1 MPVRRAGKLSSLQ
14 PKLENGVKRGLIL
27 SGKLV
32 AQRAQAKAPR
42 LTGRLKRSLHEG
54 QPYSNGKARWAID
67 VGTNVEYARAQ
78 EFGSGTKAEAG
89 TPGGGKPITIRARKA
104 QALAFEW
111 PDAPPEVQAKQASTF
126 PLVFFRSVQH
136 PGVAPHPYLRPA
148 LKESR
153 KDIVDILVKSTVGA
167 IKGT

>member
-1 MPVRRAGKLSSLQ
+1 MPIRRAGKLSSLQ
-14 PKLENGVKRGLIL
+14 PKLENGIKRGLIL

-54 QPYSNGKARWAID
+54 QPYANGKAHWAID
-67 VGTNVEYARAQ
+67 VGTNVEYAHAQ
-78 EFGSGTKAEAG
+78 EFGSGTKAE
-89 TPGGGKPITIRARKA
+89 GGGKPITIKAKKA

-111 PDAPPEVQAKQASTF
+111 PNAPPEVQAAQARTF

-148 LKESR
+148 LRESR
-153 KDIVDILVKSTVGA
+153 KDIVDILIKSVVGA
-167 IKGT
+167 IRG

>member
-14 PKLENGVKRGLIL
+14 PKLENGIKRGLIL

-32 AQRAQAKAPR
+32 AQRAQRKAPR
-42 LTGRLKRSLHEG
+42 RTGRLKRSLHEG
-54 QPYSNGKARWAID
+54 QPYANGRQRWAID
-67 VGTNVEYARAQ
+67 VGTNVKYAHAQ

-111 PDAPPEVQAKQASTF
+111 PDAPSEVQQKQASTF
-126 PLVFFRSVQH
+126 PLVFFKSVQH
-136 PGVAPHPYLRPA
+136 PGVKPHPYLRPA
-148 LKESR
+148 LRESR
-153 KDIVDILVKSTVGA
+153 KDIRDIIIKSVAGA
-167 IKGT
+167 VRA